1 MPLSTPSQIK
11 LTRANVQAH
20 VDSMRE
26 RSAAIRAQAGLKPG
40 QLAKIKPMSDAL
52 KAKLA
57 DHTKFGRK

>member
-1 MPLSTPSQIK
+1 
-11 LTRANVQAH
+11 
-20 VDSMRE
+20 MRE
-26 RSAAIRAQAGLKPG
+26 RSAAIRVQAGLKPG